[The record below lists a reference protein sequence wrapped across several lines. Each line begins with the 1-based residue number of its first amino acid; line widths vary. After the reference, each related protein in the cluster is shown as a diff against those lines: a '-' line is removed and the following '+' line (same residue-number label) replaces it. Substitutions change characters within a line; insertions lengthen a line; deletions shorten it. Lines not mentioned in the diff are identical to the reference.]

1 MSRSN
6 YDKPF
11 YVDIGTSMV
20 AVRCASNHYVIAKYD
35 YSWCRDFLK
44 IAEEL
49 CDQMNNE
56 AAIGRPSRPLR
67 NCDVGDAEEQFARFK
82 KWCEGEF
89 YKRPMNALTGEP
101 CKSCPCYSV
110 AANGVNGCNYLRW
123 SQMPFKK
130 EGVECR

>member
-11 YVDIGTSMV
+11 YVDVGTSIV
-20 AVRCASNHYVIAKYD
+20 AIRCASNCDVIMEYD
-35 YSWCRDFLK
+35 YEKCPQVIKFTKDACDRMNK
-44 IAEEL
+44 EAE
-49 CDQMNNE
+49 
-56 AAIGRPSRPLR
+56 ISRPSRPPR

-101 CKSCPCYSV
+101 CKSCPCYWV

-123 SQMPFKK
+123 ANMPYEKK
-130 EGVECR
+130 GGEE

>member
-11 YVDIGTSMV
+11 YVDIGTSIV
-20 AVRCASNHYVIAKYD
+20 AIRCASNCDVVFEYD
-35 YSWCRDFLK
+35 YGRCPQVIQFAKDTCDRMNK
-44 IAEEL
+44 EAE
-49 CDQMNNE
+49 
-56 AAIGRPSRPLR
+56 IGNPSRPLR

-123 SQMPFKK
+123 ANMPYKKK
-130 EGVECR
+130 EGEK